1 MRCTQ
6 AILAATLVMGVAA
19 CSQDSPTSMYG
30 PSATVSSNNSHTTS
44 STADTSD
51 FQLQASRQPI
61 PVMVEGSA
69 FGLDRTTLE
78 RTVTG
83 NMQGANWGPMARFTP
98 ASQVQIQQNGHP
110 YSVVMLL
117 NPEQTAGQQ
126 VTGAQLCSESMRV
139 GMAGPSSSTSDRSN
153 TNATTEN
160 SPARGATN
168 PAMRN
173 NSASTVSHTGMGAT
187 SSNYDSSTGSSGST
201 SSTRSRAAAESA
213 ESVRANSS
221 IASTSTARGSTNP
234 AMRDDSAA
242 TEDRPAALD
251 RQDST
256 QASSS
261 TSSSRSR
268 STAATSGNGGNIH
281 LVSALCHYDQSVN
294 QVDTRAANVS
304 GPNDP
309 AFHNLIVTTT
319 NELTKPSAQP
329 VEHGEGQ

>member
-6 AILAATLVMGVAA
+6 AILTATVVMGVAA

-30 PSATVSSNNSHTTS
+30 RSATVSSNNSHTTS
-44 STADTSD
+44 SIADTSD

-98 ASQVQIQQNGHP
+98 ASQVEMQKNGHP

-126 VTGAQLCSESMRV
+126 VTGAQLCSDSVRV

-153 TNATTEN
+153 T
-160 SPARGATN
+160 
-168 PAMRN
+168 
-173 NSASTVSHTGMGAT
+173 GMGAT
-187 SSNYDSSTGSSGST
+187 SGNYDSSTGSSGSM
-201 SSTRSRAAAESA
+201 SSPPS
-213 ESVRANSS
+213 
-221 IASTSTARGSTNP
+221 G
-234 AMRDDSAA
+234 AA
-242 TEDRPAALD
+242 T
-251 RQDST
+251 
-256 QASSS
+256 
-261 TSSSRSR
+261 
-268 STAATSGNGGNIH
+268 ATSNRSMNSGNIH
-281 LVSALCHYDQSVN
+281 LVSALCHYDQNVN
-294 QVDTRAANVS
+294 EVDTRAANVS

-319 NELTKPSAQP
+319 NELTQPSAQP

>member
-6 AILAATLVMGVAA
+6 AILTATVVMGVAA

-30 PSATVSSNNSHTTS
+30 RNATVSSNNSHTTS

-98 ASQVQIQQNGHP
+98 ASQVQMQQNGHP

-126 VTGAQLCSESMRV
+126 VTGAQLCSDSMRV

-160 SPARGATN
+160 SPARGVTN

-173 NSASTVSHTGMGAT
+173 NSASTVNHTGMGTT
-187 SSNYDSSTGSSGST
+187 SGNYDSSTGSSGSM
-201 SSTRSRAAAESA
+201 SSPRSGAA
-213 ESVRANSS
+213 
-221 IASTSTARGSTNP
+221 
-234 AMRDDSAA
+234 
-242 TEDRPAALD
+242 
-251 RQDST
+251 
-256 QASSS
+256 
-261 TSSSRSR
+261 
-268 STAATSGNGGNIH
+268 AATSNRSVNSGNIH
-281 LVSALCHYDQSVN
+281 LVSALCHYDQNVN

-319 NELTKPSAQP
+319 NELTQPSAQP